1 MMVRSS
7 SPKSRLI
14 QLIHV
19 AKRDLQ
25 LDDDTYRH
33 LLTETTKKESTRD
46 MTVPQLERVLA
57 TLKARGF
64 VVKAKNAGTRP
75 QAKDPQS
82 KKIRSLWLQL
92 NTLGVLED
100 CSEAALATYI
110 KRITGVEALQ
120 WLNTAQASQVIETL
134 KKWVKRIEVQSNV
147 N

>member
-1 MMVRSS
+1 MPTPSTNS
-7 SPKSRLI
+7 KPRLI

-25 LDDDTYRH
+25 LDDDTYHH

-92 NTLGVLED
+92 NTLGALED

>member
-1 MMVRSS
+1 MTTVTSNS
-7 SPKSRLI
+7 KPRLI

-33 LLTETTKKESTRD
+33 LLTETTKKESTRN

-64 VVKAKNAGTRP
+64 VVKAKNAGSRP

-92 NTLGVLED
+92 NTLGAIDD
-100 CSEAALATYI
+100 CSEAALAAYV
-110 KRITGVEALQ
+110 KRITGIEALQ
-120 WLNTAQASQVIETL
+120 WLNAVQASSVIETL
-134 KKWVKRIEVQSNV
+134 KKWVKRVEVQSNV